1 MDWLPDIEKLWKNK
15 LTKYLEN
22 ITGYD
27 ELKGCIYELEIKF
40 NCDIDNFELSL
51 KSDCIINYCK
61 ESKVLRLNLGKSGYG
76 RYERATKIEK
86 LEALRI
92 FVDTSSIEVFVNYGE
107 EVFTSRIYCADFD
120 DKISMKGNLDDV
132 KINLYELGEYKYV

>member
-40 NCDIDNFELSL
+40 NCEVDNFELSL
-51 KSDCIINYCK
+51 KSDVLLIIVK
-61 ESKVLRLNLGKSGYG
+61 NL
-76 RYERATKIEK
+76 
-86 LEALRI
+86 
-92 FVDTSSIEVFVNYGE
+92 
-107 EVFTSRIYCADFD
+107 
-120 DKISMKGNLDDV
+120 
-132 KINLYELGEYKYV
+132 KY